1 MRRVPRPNAVI
12 VRGTLLAACFLKM
25 NDSVD
30 AGEARAT
37 WPLRVSA
44 IAGTASVSLGAVV
57 LYAMWFGI
65 VRLVQPVSGL
75 PAMLPHTAEWFILLG
90 VCLLM
95 LRPSQP
101 GMTRRRVA
109 QALALVVLVFA
120 GSALAEYVFGVSLP
134 FARGAANDLPWNAA
148 TAMSTG
154 RSAPGTAIAF
164 VLLSVALLTIDWR
177 PAIRVNLLEF
187 LSLGATLTAMLA
199 IAGYIYGAHALY
211 SGPLPNTGVAP
222 HAALGLLI
230 LSAGVLC
237 IRVDR
242 PFTAL
247 VTSRHAGGFVVRRLL
262 VGVLVVPVLGVL
274 VMFGLRGSLYGQPFA
289 AALLAVVGLVVA
301 LALVLSTGRT
311 LDQFDKA
318 RTAAERALAEREER
332 LRDLIEHAS
341 DGVLIADLNGRFT
354 EVNDAVC
361 AMLGYPREGIIGK
374 AVVDLLHPDEV
385 SRLAAARASL
395 VKGSSV
401 LEEWRLRRAD
411 GSYLPVE
418 VSAKILP
425 DGRWQGL
432 VRDISAR
439 QELER
444 ASETVAKALT
454 AEPQSSVQSVLH
466 TIALEAQLVANAEYV
481 ALGLTPS
488 RDRPFDPWV
497 VVGVPAEQL
506 AKLGRP
512 PRPVGLL
519 GLVGASQ
526 RAVRVADVRR
536 HPQFRGLPRDHPE
549 ITSFLGVA
557 IRLRG
562 RTLGHLYLANKRGA
576 PEFTPVDERAI
587 ERLATGAA
595 TIIDTAYRYQAE
607 GLERSWLQAVIDQM
621 PEGVVLTDPTGVTNL
636 ANRSM
641 QAFGNDHG
649 YELCTPEGDRVSL
662 EDQPMIRALVD
673 RMTTKQREMALR
685 HADGQLVPMLV
696 SAAPVVDAQGELSGV
711 VTIFQDISNLK
722 DIERLRE
729 EWSSVVAHDLRQP
742 LNVIAIDTESLERLL
757 KRGRTAE
764 FPKVLTRIRESTKRL
779 NRLIE
784 DLLDVSLIEAKR
796 LTVHCSEADLAGVLD
811 VSVDRLSLLA
821 PGHRV
826 RLRKLVDSAPV
837 MIDTTR
843 IEQVLDNLVSNAAKY
858 GEIGADITI
867 ALERHGAEFEVA
879 VISRGPGIAP
889 TDLPRMFQRFARSE
903 RERRRGIPGL
913 GLGLY
918 ICKGLIE
925 AHGGRIWAESIP
937 GRTTTFRFTIPMASQ
952 GESETE
958 SEPSMTSMAS

>member
-1 MRRVPRPNAVI
+1 MIA
-12 VRGTLLAACFLKM
+12 T
-25 NDSVD
+25 VD
-30 AGEARAT
+30 ARHHRVT
-37 WPLRVSA
+37 WPMHASA
-44 IAGTASVSLGAVV
+44 IAGGVSMLLGATV
-57 LYAMWFGI
+57 LCAMWFD
-65 VRLVQPVSGL
+65 VVLLVQPIPGL
-75 PAMLPHTAEWFILLG
+75 PSMLPRTAEWFVLLG
-90 VCLLM
+90 ASLL
-95 LRPSQP
+95 LVRPPHCSA
-101 GMTRRRVA
+101 TRRRVG
-109 QALALVVLVFA
+109 QAFALIVFVFA
-120 GSALAEYVFGVSLP
+120 ESALAKYSFGFGLP
-134 FARGAANDLPWNAA
+134 FDRGLSNLPWNAA
-148 TAMSTG
+148 TAV
-154 RSAPGTAIAF
+154 SAGKIDPGTAMAF
-164 VLLSVALLTIDWR
+164 VMLSIALLTLDWG
-177 PAIRVNLLEF
+177 PAIRVDLLELF
-187 LSLGATLTAMLA
+187 SMASTLIAMLA
-199 IAGYIYGAHALY
+199 LAGYVYGAETLY
-211 SGPLPNTGVAP
+211 SGPQPNSGMAP
-222 HAALGLLI
+222 HVAIGLLV
-230 LSAGVLC
+230 LSIGVLC
-237 IRVDR
+237 MRVER
-242 PFTAL
+242 PFIAL
-247 VTSRHAGGFVVRRLL
+247 VMSRHAGGFVVRRLL
-262 VGVLVVPVLGVL
+262 VGVFAVPMAGVL
-274 VMFGLRGSLYGQPFA
+274 VMFGLRGSLYDQPFA
-289 AALLAVVGLVVA
+289 AALLAVAGVLVA
-301 LALVLSTGRT
+301 IALVLSTGRA
-311 LDQFDKA
+311 LDRFDKA
-318 RTAAERALAEREER
+318 RTAAERALSEREER

-341 DGVLIADLNGRFT
+341 DGVLIADVDGRYI
-354 EVNDAVC
+354 EVNDAAC
-361 AMLGYPREGIIGK
+361 AMLGYPREELIGK
-374 AVVDLLHPDEV
+374 TVVELLHPDEV
-385 SRLAAARASL
+385 TRLVGSRTSL
-395 VKGSSV
+395 LKGSSV
-401 LEEWRLRRAD
+401 IDEWRLKRAD

-425 DGRWQGL
+425 DGRWQAL

-444 ASETVAKALT
+444 ASDTVAKALT

-481 ALGLTPS
+481 ALGLITS

-497 VVGVPAEQL
+497 VVGVPPEQL

-512 PRPVGLL
+512 PRPLGLL

-536 HPQFRGLPRDHPE
+536 HPQFRGLPNDHPD

-562 RTLGHLYLANKRGA
+562 RILGHLYLANKRGA
-576 PEFTPVDERAI
+576 TEFTPADERAI
-587 ERLATGAA
+587 ERLAAGAA

-621 PEGVVLTDPTGVTNL
+621 PEGVVLTDSTGATHL
-636 ANRSM
+636 ANRTI
-641 QAFGNDHG
+641 QIFGNHHG
-649 YELCTPEGDRVSL
+649 YELCTSDGDRVAL

-673 RMTTKQREMALR
+673 RVTTKQREMALR
-685 HADGQLVPMLV
+685 HPDGRRVPMLV
-696 SAAPVVDAQGELSGV
+696 SAAPILDAQGQLSGV

-796 LTVHCSEADLAGVLD
+796 LTVHCAEADLAGLLD

-826 RLRKLVDSAPV
+826 RLRKLVESAPV
-837 MIDTTR
+837 MIDATR

-867 ALERHGAEFEVA
+867 ALERHDADFEVA
-879 VISRGPGIAP
+879 VISRGAGIAP
-889 TDLPRMFQRFARSE
+889 VDLPRVFQRFARSE
-903 RERRRGIPGL
+903 RERRRGVPGL

-937 GRTTTFRFTIPMASQ
+937 GRTTTFRFTIPAAPQSASAESESESESESDESTVTEMAS
-952 GESETE
+952 
-958 SEPSMTSMAS
+958 